1 MKKHLVLGAA
11 LAVLATPAFATKAR
25 LVALGEEITGSQ
37 YINDNRNIF
46 LNAAH
51 ANNYKD
57 TAIFELGGDG
67 KASATG
73 PTSAGAKIDSN
84 ATPQS
89 EGGVLYGWNNMVVGA
104 YFGGETSQT
113 HEARQYLSLNNRV
126 VHQDNQLD
134 LFLAGEAS
142 VKWGVNL
149 TYSQNKD
156 DADGTFE
163 DLKSN
168 SATARLGVIADKI
181 EGFANIS
188 LANKFEG
195 DLDGAGDDEKF
206 DGKLGYEVG
215 GTYHLDSASRVFAS
229 WRHAGW
235 DQESTVNPSLGT
247 AAAPAYRGEAEVTTD
262 RFLVGYGRETK
273 LNDKATL
280 FYKASYVLNKRE
292 FDTKDDGKA
301 TIDDYSVPVVIG
313 LEHDSASW
321 LTLRGSIT
329 QSIFN
334 EQDNDYDEDLSGS
347 ANLNPA
353 LAGLFPDK
361 KRTRRNTTVV
371 AAGATL
377 KFGDFSVDGLLS
389 RSATAATNGVL
400 NSERFLTRVAMT
412 YHF

>member
-67 KASATG
+67 A
-73 PTSAGAKIDSN
+73 AGTKQDTN
-84 ATPQS
+84 LRPQA

-104 YFGGETSQT
+104 YFGGESSQT
-113 HEARQYLSLNNRV
+113 NEARSYLVTNRRV
-126 VHQDNQLD
+126 IHQDNQID
-134 LFLAGEAS
+134 LFLAGESS
-142 VKWGVNL
+142 VKWGANL

-156 DADGTFE
+156 DTDGTFE
-163 DLKSN
+163 DLESKTL
-168 SATARLGVIADKI
+168 TARLGVVAGKI
-181 EGFANIS
+181 EGFANVS
-188 LANKFEG
+188 LINSFEG
-195 DLDGAGDDEKF
+195 DLDAGAGDKEEFK
-206 DGKLGYEVG
+206 GKLGYEVG
-215 GTYHLDSASRVFAS
+215 GTYHIDNEASVFAF

-235 DQESTVNPSLGT
+235 EQESSVSQAAATP
-247 AAAPAYRGEAEVTTD
+247 AAPAYTGEADATTD
-262 RFLVGYGRETK
+262 RFIVGYGRETK

-292 FDTKDDGKA
+292 LDTKDDGKA
-301 TIDDYSVPVVIG
+301 TIDDYSVPVVVG

-334 EQDNDYDEDLSGS
+334 EQDNDYDEDLLPLVNTNVVT
-347 ANLNPA
+347 AN
-353 LAGLFPDK
+353 PDK
-361 KRTRRNTTVV
+361 KRTRRNTTTV

-377 KFGDFSVDGLLS
+377 KFGDFSVDGLLARDS
-389 RSATAATNGVL
+389 GGTGATNGVL
-400 NSERFLTRVAMT
+400 NSENLLTRVAMT
-412 YHF
+412 YKF

>member
-67 KASATG
+67 A
-73 PTSAGAKIDSN
+73 AGTKQDTN
-84 ATPQS
+84 LRPQA

-104 YFGGETSQT
+104 YFGAESSQT
-113 HEARQYLSLNNRV
+113 HEARSYLVTNRRV
-126 VHQDNQLD
+126 VHQDNQID
-134 LFLAGEAS
+134 LFLAGESS
-142 VKWGVNL
+142 VKWGANL

-156 DADGTFE
+156 DTDGTFE
-163 DLKSN
+163 DIESQTL
-168 SATARLGVIADKI
+168 TARVGVIAGKL
-181 EGFANIS
+181 EGFANVS
-188 LANKFEG
+188 LINSFEG
-195 DLDGAGDDEKF
+195 DLDAGAGDKEEFK
-206 DGKLGYEVG
+206 GKLGYEIG
-215 GTYHLDSASRVFAS
+215 GTYHIDNQASVFAF
-229 WRHAGW
+229 WRHAAW
-235 DQESTVNPSLGT
+235 EQESSVSQVAAT
-247 AAAPAYRGEAEVTTD
+247 AGAPAYTGEADAMTD
-262 RFLVGYGRETK
+262 RFIVGYGRETK

-292 FDTKDDGKA
+292 LDTKDDGKA
-301 TIDDYSVPVVIG
+301 TIDDYAVPVVVGI
-313 LEHDSASW
+313 EHDSASW

-334 EQDNDYDEDLSGS
+334 EQDNDYDEDLLPLVNTNVVA
-347 ANLNPA
+347 AN
-353 LAGLFPDK
+353 PDK
-361 KRTRRNTTVV
+361 KRTKRNTTVV

-377 KFGDFSVDGLLS
+377 KFGDFSVDGLLARDS
-389 RSATAATNGVL
+389 GGTGATNGVL
-400 NSERFLTRVAMT
+400 NSENLLTRVAMT
-412 YHF
+412 YKF